1 MSKHDVFLRISINAC
16 LLRIYDVSSHL
27 NGIRICESL
36 LWVKHRLLSPPRLE
50 FILARVNY
58 SCIASYG
65 ANIRTSRMIL
75 LLGNI
80 TDNLFVQ

>member
-1 MSKHDVFLRISINAC
+1 MRSPAVLLKVSWPGFGFTTDLCWRIA
-16 LLRIYDVSSHL
+16 
-27 NGIRICESL
+27 
-36 LWVKHRLLSPPRLE
+36 
-50 FILARVNY
+50 
-58 SCIASYG
+58 YG